1 MAFSATDWRSRLS
14 FYTNGNNYDH
24 SFGYLGN
31 QQGNLKYYTAGYIIN
46 AYTGY
51 GRIDYWSCAGAG
63 NTPVVEAFNA
73 NADYRVDY
81 DFSSYS
87 YNGYFNATFY
97 DSGNGISNYGTWYFS
112 TGQSGF
118 SSNSQQASMP
128 APGGSSFY
136 FFSAYYG
143 HIYFGNSGYNYYL
156 AVAGN
161 GYNHSP
167 STFYNYKNGPF
178 LSYYQY
184 SLSSGT
190 SPFTNFPYQTLTN
203 NASC

>member
-31 QQGNLKYYTAGYIIN
+31 QQGNLKYYTVGTYVGF
-46 AYTGY
+46 TG
-51 GRIDYWSCAGAG
+51 GRLDYWSCAGAG

-73 NADYRVDY
+73 TAGWIINEQGSGED
-81 DFSSYS
+81 
-87 YNGYFNATFY
+87 YNGYYNTFQSFY
-97 DSGNGISNYGTWYFS
+97 TEGPYEYGTWYFY

-118 SSNSQQASMP
+118 SSNTQYVTLP
-128 APGGSSFY
+128 PPGGSSY
-136 FFSAYYG
+136 FFFSPYYSDIYYG
-143 HIYFGNSGYNYYL
+143 ASGYSYSL
-156 AVAGN
+156 DGTGFT
-161 GYNHSP
+161 GYNLTP

-190 SPFTNFPYQTLTN
+190 SPFTNFPFQTITVGG
-203 NASC
+203 AC